1 MKGQI
6 SINTIITLIIA
17 LSVLVGM
24 LLFFSG
30 RFSGLSEDVSEIQ
43 DSTNTNYASCLLSCN
58 NAKAAGNLDLFN
70 IDECSAIYGE
80 CS

>member
-6 SINTIITLIIA
+6 SINTIIALIIA

-30 RFSGLSEDVSEIQ
+30 RFSGLSEEVSELQ

-58 NAKAAGNLDLFN
+58 NAKSVENLDLFN
-70 IDECSAIYGE
+70 EDACLEVYGE